1 MKILFIQPYPTEGA
15 SARYRVEQYVPYLEN
30 NGIKC
35 VIRPFISAKFYKILY
50 KKGLY
55 FKKILYFIQSSI
67 QRFSDIVLAIRS
79 DLIFIHLE
87 AFPLGPPFLE
97 YIFAK
102 VLHKKII
109 YDLDDAIY
117 MGNTSSANNFLKYLK
132 CPSKIKKIIKISSH
146 VIACNEYL
154 ASYAEKYNNNVT
166 VIHTSVDTEKFKP
179 VNREKKENIVI
190 GWMGSHST
198 AKYLSELKDVFFKL
212 GAKYKFT
219 VKIIGAG
226 EGYDFEIP
234 GVNVVKLDWSL
245 KDEIAQFQS
254 FDVGVYPLPENEW
267 TKGKTGFKTIQ
278 YMSVG
283 IPCVVSDVG
292 ANKDIIEDGVNGYLV
307 RTEEEWIEKL
317 SKLIKDPSLRREI
330 GIAGRKTVEQK
341 FSVKTN
347 ALMYIKIIKETSNLV
362 NKIDKVNYN
371 INFHEGHYA

>member
-15 SARYRVEQYVPYLEN
+15 SARYRVEQYVPYLEK

-35 VIRPFISAKFYKILY
+35 AIRPFVSAKFYKILY
-50 KKGLY
+50 KKGFYL
-55 FKKILYFIQSSI
+55 KKILYFIQSSI
-67 QRFSDIVLAIRS
+67 QRLLDILLAMRS

-97 YIFAK
+97 YIFIK
-102 VLHKKII
+102 MLHKKVI

-117 MGNTSSANNFLKYLK
+117 MGNTSPANNFLKYLK

-146 VIACNEYL
+146 VIACNDYL
-154 ASYAEKYNNNVT
+154 ADYAKKYNNKVT

-179 VNREKKENIVI
+179 INRDKKESIVI

-198 AKYLSELKDVFFKL
+198 AKYLAELKNVFLKL
-212 GAKYKFT
+212 NAKYKFT

-234 GVNVVKLDWSL
+234 GVNVVKLNWRL

-254 FDVGVYPLPENEW
+254 FDIGVYPLPENEW

-283 IPCVVSDVG
+283 VPCVVSDVG
-292 ANKDIIEDGVNGYLV
+292 ANRDIIKDGVNGYLA
-307 RTEEEWIEKL
+307 RTEEEWVEKI
-317 SKLIKDPSLRREI
+317 SKLIEEPKLRRNI
-330 GIAGRKTVEQK
+330 GLEGRKTVEEK
-341 FSVKTN
+341 FS
-347 ALMYIKIIKETSNLV
+347 L
-362 NKIDKVNYN
+362 KVNAQIFIAVIKN
-371 INFHEGHYA
+371 LHK

>member
-15 SARYRVEQYVPYLEN
+15 SARYRVEQYVPYLEK

-35 VIRPFISAKFYKILY
+35 VIRSFVSTKFYKILY
-50 KKGLY
+50 KKELY

-67 QRFSDIVLAIRS
+67 QRFFDIFLAIRS

-117 MGNTSSANNFLKYLK
+117 IGSTSSANNFLKYLK

-154 ASYAEKYNNNVT
+154 ANYAEKYNNNVT
-166 VIHTSVDTEKFKP
+166 VIHTSVDTDKFKP
-179 VNREKKENIVI
+179 INREKKENIVI
-190 GWMGSHST
+190 GWIGSHST
-198 AKYLSELKDVFFKL
+198 AKYLSELKDVFFEL
-212 GAKYKFT
+212 SAKYKFT
-219 VKIIGAG
+219 IKVIGAG
-226 EGYDFEIP
+226 EGCDFEIL
-234 GVNVVKLDWSL
+234 GVNVVQLDWSL
-245 KDEIAQFQS
+245 KDEIAHFQS
-254 FDVGVYPLPENEW
+254 FDIGVYPLPEDEW

-278 YMSVG
+278 YMSIG

-292 ANKDIIEDGVNGYLV
+292 ANRDIIKDGINGYLA
-307 RTEEEWIEKL
+307 RTKEEWIEKI
-317 SKLIKDPSLRREI
+317 SKLIDDAGLREKI
-330 GIAGRKTVEQK
+330 GFAGRKTAEERYSLKINIPK
-341 FSVKTN
+341 FISIFKSFSIAKN
-347 ALMYIKIIKETSNLV
+347 ESKKYKY
-362 NKIDKVNYN
+362 D
-371 INFHEGHYA
+371 

>member
-15 SARYRVEQYVPYLEN
+15 SARYRVEQYVPYLEK

-35 VIRPFISAKFYKILY
+35 VIRPFVSSKFYKILY
-50 KKGLY
+50 KKGLC

-67 QRFSDIVLAIRS
+67 QRFFDIFLAAKS

-87 AFPLGPPFLE
+87 TFPLAPPFLE

-117 MGNTSSANNFLKYLK
+117 MGNTSSANKFLKYIK
-132 CPSKIKKIIKISSH
+132 CPSKIKKIIKIADH
-146 VIACNEYL
+146 VITCNEYL
-154 ASYAEKYNNNVT
+154 ADYTNKYNKNIT

-179 VNREKKENIVI
+179 INKEKKDCMVI
-190 GWMGSHST
+190 GWIGSHST

-212 GAKYKFT
+212 SSEYRFSI
-219 VKIIGAG
+219 KIIGAG
-226 EGYDFEIP
+226 EEYDFKIP
-234 GVNVVKLDWSL
+234 GIEVVKSDWSL

-254 FDVGVYPLPENEW
+254 IDIGVYPLPENEW

-283 IPCVVSDVG
+283 IPCVASDVG
-292 ANKDIIEDGVNGYLV
+292 ANRDIIEDGVNGYLAK
-307 RTEEEWIEKL
+307 TEEEWLAKI
-317 SKLIKDPSLRREI
+317 SNLIQNPQLRMNM
-330 GIAGRKTVEQK
+330 GLKGRKTVEEK
-341 FSVKTN
+341 YS
-347 ALMYIKIIKETSNLV
+347 L
-362 NKIDKVNYN
+362 KVNAPAFYKV
-371 INFHEGHYA
+371 IRDSIK